1 MKKLLALVLAFLA
14 LLLLGAC
21 GAQESVDSQAPLP
34 SSVLVPS
41 TQPSKEASQEP
52 TLYYSP
58 TTGMAYDTPPEY
70 KPISVM
76 VENQAQARPQT
87 ALQQADIIY
96 EAMAEGDITRFMC
109 IFNDQKPTVVGPVRS
124 ARLYYINMQKEWDS
138 PLVHYGGPDDSKSP
152 SYIYGESTKYIKVRV
167 DGVKGT
173 YSKYFWRDKSRSA
186 PHNVY
191 TNLVKIQDELYDYTP
206 NNRIHFSFS
215 DNPGYSGDTVDTVSL
230 PYVTDKENFV
240 TFQYDSAKDK
250 FFRFEKGKAF
260 EVRTVSEDENGK
272 QSTVTEPLSVQNL
285 IVQYAQTY
293 VRKNDGGGRRM
304 VEMVGEGKCEY
315 FIGGKYISGYWE
327 RESLD
332 DSTQYYADNGLPI
345 ILKPGNTFIAVHP
358 DNKEIGITYV
368 GQ

>member
-1 MKKLLALVLAFLA
+1 MKKMLALLLAFLT

-21 GAQESVDSQAPLP
+21 GVEEPAASQLP
-34 SSVLVPS
+34 SPSVLTPS
-41 TQPSKEASQEP
+41 VQPSEEP
-52 TLYYSP
+52 SMPTVYYSP
-58 TTGMAYDTPPEY
+58 TTGKAFDAPPEY
-70 KPISVM
+70 MPIAVM

-109 IFNDQKPTVVGPVRS
+109 IFNDNKPTVVGPVRS
-124 ARLYYINMQKEWDS
+124 ARLYYINMQKEWDA

-167 DGVKGT
+167 DGIKGT
-173 YSKYFWRDKSRSA
+173 YNKFFWRDKSRSA

-206 NNRIHFSFS
+206 NNRIQFSFS
-215 DNPGYSGDTVDTVSL
+215 DNPGYAGETVDTVGL

-240 TFQYDSAKDK
+240 SFQYDSAKDK

-260 EVRTVSEDENGK
+260 EVRTVTEDADGK
-272 QSTVTEPLSVQNL
+272 QSTTTEPLTVQNL
-285 IVQYAQTY
+285 IVQYAETY

-304 VEMVGEGKCEY
+304 VEMVGKGKCE
-315 FIGGKYISGYWE
+315 FFVGGKHVTGYWE
-327 RESLD
+327 RQSLD
-332 DSTQYYADNGLPI
+332 DSTQYYAENGLPI
-345 ILKPGNTFIAVHP
+345 ILKPGNTFISVHP
-358 DNKEIGITYV
+358 DNKEVSITYV